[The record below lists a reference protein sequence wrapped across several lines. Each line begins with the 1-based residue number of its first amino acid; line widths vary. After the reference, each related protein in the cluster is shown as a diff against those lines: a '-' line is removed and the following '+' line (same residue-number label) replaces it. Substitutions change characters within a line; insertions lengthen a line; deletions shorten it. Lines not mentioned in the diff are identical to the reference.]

1 MVTPAYSL
9 ERISQQLN
17 RGGVHRRGR
26 GQTEPG
32 GLSELG
38 RWSRKSGNAMMAK
51 RRESGSAGTLQVC
64 SERVLPVFRG
74 LVISTIAVHYLM
86 LPASG

>member
-17 RGGVHRRGR
+17 RGGVHWRGR

-32 GLSELG
+32 GLPELG
-38 RWSRKSGNAMMAK
+38 RWSRKSEDAMMAK
-51 RRESGSAGTLQVC
+51 RRDSGSVGTLQGS
-64 SERVLPVFRG
+64 SERVLPAFRG
-74 LVISTIAVHYLM
+74 LVISTIAVHYLV
-86 LPASG
+86 LPGSG